1 MRSCTAFTNSTR
13 FRSYNRERLIVI
25 ETQSEQLYTYVAN
38 NKKKRLVL
46 LLHSCLK
53 DFLGTHMLVPQLL
66 HGFLYIFIPQR
77 VNHRVKEGSED
88 SKKHRDKFVNWEAF
102 KGPNI
107 DKD

>member
-1 MRSCTAFTNSTR
+1 M
-13 FRSYNRERLIVI
+13 
-25 ETQSEQLYTYVAN
+25 
-38 NKKKRLVL
+38 L
-46 LLHSCLK
+46 L
-53 DFLGTHMLVPQLL
+53 PQLL

-77 VNHRVKEGSED
+77 VNHRVKEGRED